1 MTYSFTEK
9 KRIRNNFGT
18 RESILKEPDLLSIQ
32 INSFNSFI
40 QEGAVEKENIGLHSV
55 FQSVFPITALNGYA
69 EIEYLDYEL
78 QEPKYNVKE
87 CKLRGVTYA
96 ATLQVKLN
104 LVLFDKNGSNLKKK
118 RRVKQVIEESVY
130 LGQLP
135 LMTDTGTF
143 VINGTERVVVSQL
156 HRSPGVIFEHDKGKT
171 HSSGKILFSSRVIP
185 YRGSWLDFEFDHH
198 EHLFVRIDRRRK
210 LPVTTLLRAMGLS
223 TNEIIDTFFD
233 HIDSFTQ
240 KRSVIY
246 FDAPGSGGWK
256 DNSSTNIHNQRIHSL
271 FESSLKPLNPCISEM
286 RLIKDKEEVKN
297 MQDAADL
304 ASEAHMSAMRV
315 ASPGLYEHNV
325 ASVFDSQFTNGNS
338 EHSYPPIVASG
349 ENACILHYNEN
360 NQELQ
365 DGDLLLIDAG
375 CEING
380 YASDITRTFPIN
392 GKFSEAQKEI
402 YGIVLSAQKSAI
414 DSIKPGVSCNKPHET
429 ACQIITDGLIKL
441 GIMKSPEDLT
451 KFYMHGTGHWL
462 GLDVHDVGVKLIN
475 DEFREF
481 KSGMVTTVEPGI
493 YIRRDDK
500 IESKYWGIGV
510 RIEDDVLVTE
520 AGNHVLSKKAVKDID
535 EIEYLMSQR

>member
-1 MTYSFTEK
+1 VDQAY
-9 KRIRNNFGT
+9 
-18 RESILKEPDLLSIQ
+18 D
-32 INSFNSFI
+32 
-40 QEGAVEKENIGLHSV
+40 
-55 FQSVFPITALNGYA
+55 
-69 EIEYLDYEL
+69 
-78 QEPKYNVKE
+78 
-87 CKLRGVTYA
+87 
-96 ATLQVKLN
+96 
-104 LVLFDKNGSNLKKK
+104 
-118 RRVKQVIEESVY
+118 
-130 LGQLP
+130 
-135 LMTDTGTF
+135 
-143 VINGTERVVVSQL
+143 
-156 HRSPGVIFEHDKGKT
+156 
-171 HSSGKILFSSRVIP
+171 
-185 YRGSWLDFEFDHH
+185 
-198 EHLFVRIDRRRK
+198 
-210 LPVTTLLRAMGLS
+210 
-223 TNEIIDTFFD
+223 IDTFFD
-233 HIDSFTQ
+233 NIDSFTQ

-462 GLDVHDVGVKLIN
+462 GLDVHDVGIKLIN

>member
-1 MTYSFTEK
+1 MIHQKRREELLSMLGRDAVVIVSTNSEQKRNSDVTYPFRPDSNFWYLTGFTEPDAIAVFSK
-9 KRIRNNFGT
+9 ESYVMFLRPKDETKEIWNGIRLG
-18 RESILKEPDLLSIQ
+18 
-32 INSFNSFI
+32 
-40 QEGAVEKENIGLHSV
+40 V
-55 FQSVFPITALNGYA
+55 ALA
-69 EIEYLDYEL
+69 PE
-78 QEPKYNVKE
+78 
-87 CKLRGVTYA
+87 
-96 ATLQVKLN
+96 
-104 LVLFDKNGSNLKKK
+104 
-118 RRVKQVIEESVY
+118 
-130 LGQLP
+130 
-135 LMTDTGTF
+135 
-143 VINGTERVVVSQL
+143 
-156 HRSPGVIFEHDKGKT
+156 
-171 HSSGKILFSSRVIP
+171 
-185 YRGSWLDFEFDHH
+185 
-198 EHLFVRIDRRRK
+198 
-210 LPVTTLLRAMGLS
+210 TLLVDQAYD
-223 TNEIIDTFFD
+223 IDTFFD
-233 HIDSFTQ
+233 NIDSFTQ

-256 DNSSTNIHNQRIHSL
+256 DNSSTNIYNQRIHSL

-349 ENACILHYNEN
+349 KNACILHYNEN

>member
-1 MTYSFTEK
+1 MIHQKRREELLSMLGRDAVVIVSTNSEQKRNSDVTYPFRPDSNFWYLTGFTEPDAIAVFSK
-9 KRIRNNFGT
+9 ESYVMFLRPKDETKEIWNGIRLG
-18 RESILKEPDLLSIQ
+18 
-32 INSFNSFI
+32 
-40 QEGAVEKENIGLHSV
+40 V
-55 FQSVFPITALNGYA
+55 ALA
-69 EIEYLDYEL
+69 PE
-78 QEPKYNVKE
+78 
-87 CKLRGVTYA
+87 
-96 ATLQVKLN
+96 
-104 LVLFDKNGSNLKKK
+104 
-118 RRVKQVIEESVY
+118 
-130 LGQLP
+130 
-135 LMTDTGTF
+135 
-143 VINGTERVVVSQL
+143 
-156 HRSPGVIFEHDKGKT
+156 
-171 HSSGKILFSSRVIP
+171 
-185 YRGSWLDFEFDHH
+185 
-198 EHLFVRIDRRRK
+198 
-210 LPVTTLLRAMGLS
+210 TLLVDQAYD
-223 TNEIIDTFFD
+223 IDTFFD
-233 HIDSFTQ
+233 NIDSFTQ
-240 KRSVIY
+240 ERSVIY

-481 KSGMVTTVEPGI
+481 KSCLLYTSPSP
-493 YIRRDDK
+493 RD
-500 IESKYWGIGV
+500 
-510 RIEDDVLVTE
+510 
-520 AGNHVLSKKAVKDID
+520 
-535 EIEYLMSQR
+535 